1 MLDHFIWLMLN
12 ILHIFLLNN
21 LIVDFESM
29 LIVHFVSVESI
40 LMFCST
46 EIYRFYFN

>member
-21 LIVDFESM
+21 FIVDFESM
-29 LIVHFVSVESI
+29 LIFHFVSVES
-40 LMFCST
+40 F
-46 EIYRFYFN
+46 